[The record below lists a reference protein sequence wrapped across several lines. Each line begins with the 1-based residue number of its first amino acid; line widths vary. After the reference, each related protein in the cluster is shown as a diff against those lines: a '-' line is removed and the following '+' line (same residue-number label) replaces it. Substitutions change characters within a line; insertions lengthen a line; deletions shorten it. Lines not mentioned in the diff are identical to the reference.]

1 MDEFELLIGILVGLF
16 KLVSWIFKLVFRLLG
31 GILGAG
37 RRAFRPRVEE
47 RAAPPRLARA
57 QSPRSAPRSPPPR
70 SAPRSPPRAAP
81 ARAVAAFAPPS
92 LVDDAYAPPPPP
104 PPPRAGS
111 AADLDAD
118 GGGDW
123 LTPSL
128 VRDALVLDTLLHRR

>member
-81 ARAVAAFAPPS
+81 
-92 LVDDAYAPPPPP
+92 
-104 PPPRAGS
+104 PRAGS

-128 VRDALVLDTLLHRR
+128 VRDALVLDTLLHRRRR